1 MLLDDCRLVPLQPV
15 GAGRIARFDGVVC
28 LVGDDPT
35 RVATAALFEAC
46 RTHRGDGASLIQKVA
61 GILTR
66 AAGATLPPF
75 AIVAQD
81 GDALLLAV
89 HGSVTVLAE
98 QPGGPLRLGGGEVGT
113 WATSRVLD
121 AAYLS
126 AVTAPAALGA
136 VPALVDLHRGIAVA
150 DSFVVLA
157 AGVSPGDVA
166 GSAGAAGD
174 AARAQPRPTSNAAP
188 PQDDEDDES
197 FPMPGLAVPTGT
209 GVAAAPAAPAAP
221 AEEATTRQ
229 SASGDGGR
237 PAPAAPLPVAGLDA
251 SEELPAWLN
260 PPPIEPPAAAPP
272 VTPPPPMPSPAP
284 APAPPRIEAPAPP
297 PTPGPPAA
305 PAAAPSPAPAS
316 PPPRL
321 PDAAANV
328 PLGFASLPDGAFK
341 IVELRPV
348 TGVQAAAP
356 LPTAQQSA
364 VSGAAPFDPTGATE
378 AVVVRG
384 VHCGRGHFNDPR
396 ARYCAVCGLAMFQ
409 NSMVL
414 VEGSRPP
421 LGVLLLSN
429 GESYPLTRSMVVG
442 REPTGHAEVVAGRA
456 DPLIPAS
463 KGPSLS
469 RVHAS
474 IRLDGWDVHLVDEG
488 STNGTFVWD
497 EPRRQW
503 IRLAAQQPYVLR
515 PGDQLAL
522 GELTATF
529 ETSLQQ

>member
-1 MLLDDCRLVPLQPV
+1 MQLDDCRLIPLQPV
-15 GAGRIARFDGVVC
+15 GAGRLARFDGVIC

-46 RTHRGDGASLIQKVA
+46 RTHRGEGSGLIQKVA

-98 QPGGPLRLGGGEVGT
+98 QPGGPLRIGGGEVGT

-121 AAYLS
+121 SAYLS
-126 AVTAPAALGA
+126 AVTAGSSLGA
-136 VPALVDLHRGIAVA
+136 VPPLVDLHRGVAVA
-150 DSFVVLA
+150 DSFVVLV
-157 AGVSPGDVA
+157 AGASPGDVA
-166 GSAGAAGD
+166 SSDGVAHADRIPAGTADG
-174 AARAQPRPTSNAAP
+174 AQPSRGAAP
-188 PQDDEDDES
+188 PAQPPAPPAPQSPAPPSE
-197 FPMPGLAVPTGT
+197 P
-209 GVAAAPAAPAAP
+209 AAAPAPTPALTDP
-221 AEEATTRQ
+221 
-229 SASGDGGR
+229 
-237 PAPAAPLPVAGLDA
+237 
-251 SEELPAWLN
+251 SEELPACLTPQAVAPE
-260 PPPIEPPAAAPP
+260 PPWAPPGPAAA
-272 VTPPPPMPSPAP
+272 AAA
-284 APAPPRIEAPAPP
+284 APAPP
-297 PTPGPPAA
+297 GP
-305 PAAAPSPAPAS
+305 

-321 PDAAANV
+321 PDAKPNI

-341 IVELRPV
+341 IVELRPAS
-348 TGVQAAAP
+348 GVAAAAP

-364 VSGAAPFDPTGATE
+364 VAGAAPFDPTGAIE

-414 VEGSRPP
+414 VEGARPP

-429 GESYPLTRSMVVG
+429 GESYPLNRDLVVG
-442 REPTGHAEVVAGRA
+442 REPSGHPDVIAGRA
-456 DPLIPAS
+456 EALVPMS

-474 IRLDGWDVHLVDEG
+474 IRLEGWDVHLVDEG

-503 IRLAAQQPYVLR
+503 VRLAAQQPYVLR